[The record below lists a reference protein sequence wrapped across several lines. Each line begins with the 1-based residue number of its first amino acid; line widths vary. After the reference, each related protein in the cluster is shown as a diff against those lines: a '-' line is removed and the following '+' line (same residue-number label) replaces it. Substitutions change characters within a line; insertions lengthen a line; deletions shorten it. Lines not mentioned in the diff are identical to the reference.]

1 MCFPVLCPD
10 SLVTL
15 LTWRWRE
22 STAVD
27 SERRDSGDGDV
38 LYIAWVARA
47 TLDMRTKNSYSRMAV
62 NRYYTV
68 SLLFKTGYQN
78 LHWLRCGCA
87 HWTHHKLPDAKDH
100 QHPSLPG
107 TTPSKIQIRLKP
119 TRTTP
124 TRSPYLREHY
134 KDSQPFPTWWKPRP
148 VHRHLVLPEYLS
160 YASCFNLTAAR
171 LHAMAISQGSGLQ
184 VFWWTSPYL
193 SINDHLGSPRA

>member
-1 MCFPVLCPD
+1 MDIEL
-10 SLVTL
+10 
-15 LTWRWRE
+15 
-22 STAVD
+22 
-27 SERRDSGDGDV
+27 RDSGDGDV

-47 TLDMRTKNSYSRMAV
+47 TLDMRTKNSYSRRPSTV
-62 NRYYTV
+62 TILLVCCLEGVIRTYTV
-68 SLLFKTGYQN
+68 ALRLRSLD
-78 LHWLRCGCA
+78 
-87 HWTHHKLPDAKDH
+87 WTYHKLPDVKDH

-148 VHRHLVLPEYLS
+148 VHRHLVLPEYPI

-184 VFWWTSPYL
+184 VFWWTLPYL